1 MISCKEY
8 VEIKKKEL
16 KEKVGTFKRRP
27 KLCVVQIGNDP
38 ASNSYIKGKKKDCEE
53 IGIIFNHLH
62 IENYEEMSQ
71 TVLMEMIE
79 LIDADPTTDGIIIQL
94 PIPDKYNIKELQQ
107 CITPE
112 KDVDGFRKDSYFK
125 PCTPKGIID
134 WLKYNNY
141 DFVGKDAVV
150 VGRSEIV
157 GKPLVNMLIDEGATV
172 TCCNSH
178 SNVMAYS
185 EYANILF
192 SAIGQGK
199 YFNRNWF
206 DFDFL
211 PEIIVDIGINRD
223 KTGKLCGDVDKQD
236 IETQCQLYGKKI
248 PHITPV
254 PNGIGLITRETLMD
268 NVICAYEMHMKGS
281 K

>member
-62 IENYEEMSQ
+62 IENYEEVSQ
-71 TVLMEMIE
+71 PVLMEMIE

-107 CITPE
+107 CISPE

-134 WLKYNNY
+134 WLKYNKY
-141 DFVGKDAVV
+141 DFVGKNAVV

-157 GKPLVNMLIDEGATV
+157 GKPLVNMSIDEGATV

-178 SNVMAYS
+178 SDVMFYTQ
-185 EYANILF
+185 YADIVF
-192 SAIGQGK
+192 SAIGKPK
-199 YFNRNWF
+199 YFDHKWF
-206 DFDFL
+206 DL
-211 PEIIVDIGINRD
+211 SCPPKIIVDIGINRD
-223 KTGKLCGDVDKQD
+223 ENGKLCGDINKFDLEVYFGD
-236 IETQCQLYGKKI
+236 ETNVY
-248 PHITPV
+248 ITSV
-254 PNGIGLITRETLMD
+254 PGGVGLLTRETLMD